1 MVAALHVEGS
11 WVISGPAGAGVPHPA
26 AGPAGAVGSRLCLLS
41 QVVRL
46 GQSPGEP
53 LL

>member
-11 WVISGPAGAGVPHPA
+11 WVVSGSAGAGVPHHA
-26 AGPAGAVGSRLCLLS
+26 AGPAGAVGYRCLLS
-41 QVVRL
+41 QVVRI
-46 GQSPGEP
+46 GQNPGEP

>member
-11 WVISGPAGAGVPHPA
+11 WVVSGSAEVGVPHLA
-26 AGPAGAVGSRLCLLS
+26 AGPAGTVGYRCLLS
-41 QVVRL
+41 QVVRIS
-46 GQSPGEP
+46 QSPGEP